1 LKTRIEKLKS
11 STKNK
16 NKMKTNIILTIAILA
31 VNLNLA
37 LANNTST
44 IISDKPVELKMNPF
58 TDLAPVT
65 PQAATFEEELAVYIP
80 ACMVPCWQFS
90 TPAEADFSDIVPEP
104 AVDITL
110 FAPVTPKEATF
121 EDEMNCGAVICSDAL
136 KSLAPVAPKEA
147 DFNTNPSPMPDQVIG
162 G

>member
-1 LKTRIEKLKS
+1 
-11 STKNK
+11 
-16 NKMKTNIILTIAILA
+16 MKTNIILTIAILA

-104 AVDITL
+104 AVDITI

-121 EDEMNCGAVICSDAL
+121 EDDLNCGTVVCDDTL
-136 KSLAPVAPKEA
+136 KNLAPTAPKEA
-147 DFNTNPSPMPDQVIG
+147 DFNSNPTLLPAKGTGV
-162 G
+162 